1 MAIKIATP
9 KLGVVVNTFN
19 PNTWEAET
27 CGFKDSPVYKGST
40 STARTHRETLSP
52 REGEG
57 GTEKRG
63 GGGRDRGRQ
72 LF

>member
-40 STARTHRETLSP
+40 STARTHRETLSQQFP
-52 REGEG
+52 PY
-57 GTEKRG
+57 
-63 GGGRDRGRQ
+63 
-72 LF
+72 